1 MDKLILNSINSLI
14 PKLNNNWA
22 EVVGKRMSKSPQTVR
37 AYARGERGTKSGKQI
52 ALLAQLQKLLVQT
65 NNEIEE
71 IIHFN
76 PENPTQ
82 RQQTEYSTLKQEATF

>member
-1 MDKLILNSINSLI
+1 MDTLILKSITSLI

-22 EVVGKRMSKSPQTVR
+22 EVIGKRMSKSPQTIR

-52 ALLAQLQKLLVQT
+52 ALLAQMQKLFIDI
-65 NNEIEE
+65 NNEVEAIV
-71 IIHFN
+71 HFN

-82 RQQTEYSTLKQEATF
+82 RQQMEYSKIKQEAIY